1 MHTYE
6 KLTSRRMCFF
16 SFLFFWCRISKI
28 RSMITSSR
36 MNKLSPYVPGEQP
49 KDREYIKL
57 NANENPYAPSPKVQ
71 QAVLDFVKNHPEKLG
86 LYPDPD
92 SLELHAAIAD
102 MLNKSGGVL
111 CRAKVASD
119 GSVSPDQRDAIPF
132 KITPEMIYS
141 GNGSDEVLSMVFYA
155 FFDSSKRFVMPQ
167 FTYSFYPVYAGYY
180 DIPMDQVP
188 LKEDWTLDV
197 DEILARAGK
206 NKSGIIFANP
216 NAPTSLGLTRE
227 QVRAMLQKASSDEIF
242 IVDEAYVDFG
252 GESCIPLLEEFK
264 NLVIVRTFSKSLC
277 GAGQRLGYIVS
288 NPELVNI
295 VTTVKNCV
303 NHFPIDAVAQVSGK
317 AACGDVPYYA
327 DTSRKVCE
335 ERDKFYNFLKS
346 RGFYVLE
353 SKTNFLFAKHPS
365 IGGAELYKRIK
376 EQGILIRHFNTPGIE
391 DFVRITVGTAEQ
403 MSALA
408 NAIDVSLKK

>member
-1 MHTYE
+1 
-6 KLTSRRMCFF
+6 
-16 SFLFFWCRISKI
+16 
-28 RSMITSSR
+28 MITSSR

-49 KDREYIKL
+49 KDRPYIKL

-71 QAVLDFVKNHPEKLG
+71 EAVIDFVKNHPEKLG

-111 CRAKVASD
+111 CRAKIDEA
-119 GSVSPDQRDAIPF
+119 GGVSPDPQDKIPF
-132 KITPEMIYS
+132 TVTPEMIYS

-155 FFDSSKRFVMPQ
+155 FFDSSKAFVMPE

-188 LKEDWTLDV
+188 LKADWTLDT
-197 DEILARAGK
+197 DEIVSRAEK

-216 NAPTSLGLTRE
+216 NAPTGLGLTRA

-252 GESCIPLLEEFK
+252 GESCIPLLAEFK

-288 NPELVNI
+288 NPELVNL

-317 AACGDVPYYA
+317 AACADVAYYVQ
-327 DTSRKVCE
+327 TSHKVAT
-335 ERDKFYNFLKS
+335 ERDKFYNFLKA

-365 IGGAELYKRIK
+365 IGGQELYRKVK
-376 EQGILIRHFNTPGIE
+376 EQGLLIRHFNTPGIE
-391 DFVRITVGTAEQ
+391 DFVRITVGTPEQ
-403 MSALA
+403 MEE
-408 NAIDVSLKK
+408 LKKAIEAIVSC